1 METRKFISII
11 GLSACLFASSCSS
24 ASKKRPSDADGEK
37 VGSSLVVSS
46 QVTDPVQGPAPPA
59 ATIKPIV
66 LVLSP
71 GGARAFAQAGVIR
84 ALSDARIRIGA
95 VLGTEVGGLI
105 AATYAIQPQ
114 MNAFEWQL
122 QKIKETEFI
131 QSSKFLGI
139 GQEYPME
146 AVALSKQ
153 LDQIFG
159 DKSFKDLKIPLI
171 LSVEE
176 KNAQSFALIK
186 QGSLTRALRA
196 SVAIEG
202 LLKEVL
208 FENREVR
215 ASTRAKP
222 YLVQE
227 ARALNLGPVVLV
239 DSLAFSSDRIQKTQA
254 DEIDGDLEDIE
265 KRLSQN
271 YEDARDHH
279 RSERE
284 QADLV
289 ITPDVR
295 SIGLLDFK
303 RKNEA
308 IYSGKQSAN
317 AVISKIRE
325 LTGQVKP

>member
-1 METRKFISII
+1 METRKLIRIIALVASILVT
-11 GLSACLFASSCSS
+11 GCASS
-24 ASKKRPSDADGEK
+24 AKKNQNPIIEES
-37 VGSSLVVSS
+37 VGTSLVVT
-46 QVTDPVQGPAPPA
+46 QEQQGPAAPA
-59 ATIKPIV
+59 STIKPVV

-71 GGARAFAQAGVIR
+71 GAARAFAQAGVIR
-84 ALSDARIRIGA
+84 ALTDAKIRIGA
-95 VLGTEVGGLI
+95 VLGTEVGALI
-105 AATYAIQPQ
+105 GATYSIQPQ

-122 QKIKETEFI
+122 QKIRETEFI
-131 QSSKFLGI
+131 QASRFLGI

-159 DKSFKDLKIPLI
+159 NKSFKDLKIPLI

-176 KNAQSFALIK
+176 KGAQNFALIK
-186 QGSLTRALRA
+186 QGSLTKALRA
-196 SVAIEG
+196 SIAIEG
-202 LLKEVL
+202 LLKEVQ

-215 ASTRAKP
+215 ASMRSKP

-227 ARALNLGPVVLV
+227 ARALGIGPVILV
-239 DSLAFSSDRIQKTQA
+239 DSLAYSSDRIQKTQSDDLDA
-254 DEIDGDLEDIE
+254 DLEDIE
-265 KRLSQN
+265 KRISQN
-271 YEDARDHH
+271 YEEARDHH

-308 IYSGKQSAN
+308 IYSGKQSVTALLP
-317 AVISKIRE
+317 KIRE
-325 LTGQVKP
+325 LTGQAKP